1 MLLHPVLLSFL
12 CFFLGCDSVLFRKQS
27 LCLHHSPCQSLTSPA
42 WSRVG
47 SDSFFSS
54 KHMCTQWA
62 VSHLMALHRNLYV
75 RSWLRFV
82 ADAQCPSVE
91 DSLCLSQDLYCSE
104 CFKSFASESK
114 WSMCVG
120 FFPLPISLANFVSII
135 YCGKAMPKKQ
145 SLHFVVKLIFIL
157 NCYRSELKT
166 YACGKFAHFSLFTL
180 QLVFAQL
187 VKMCF

>member
-1 MLLHPVLLSFL
+1 MTQCFL
-12 CFFLGCDSVLFRKQS
+12 ESS
-27 LCLHHSPCQSLTSPA
+27 LCLHLSPCQSLTSPA

-75 RSWLRFV
+75 RSWLCFV

-114 WSMCVG
+114 WSMWVV
-120 FFPLPISLANFVSII
+120 FFPFLSHWLILYLLFTVGKLCQRSNLCILFWSLLT
-135 YCGKAMPKKQ
+135 
-145 SLHFVVKLIFIL
+145 LHLTSGVCPVCKDVFLMDTL
-157 NCYRSELKT
+157 NCTENLW
-166 YACGKFAHFSLFTL
+166 
-180 QLVFAQL
+180 
-187 VKMCF
+187 